1 MMVYNIVKIV
11 KGAVFWMSREE
22 ILMGLIKS
30 KYRSLRNFSIESGI
44 ANSTL
49 NSMLTKGI
57 GGTSVDTV
65 MRVCSLLGCDLYS
78 LSDNSDNATSDD
90 RAFFSDY
97 LKLSESSKELV
108 RIVAAHQL
116 SNETKELSKETK
128 VAAFNV
134 VSFPVEKTL
143 SMRTMRV
150 YTNSASAGFGEYLE
164 DSDYEDIEVSPD
176 VPSNADFGI
185 TIHGDS
191 MMPKIN
197 DGDVVWVREQE
208 TLEPNEIGVFV
219 LNGDALCKKLVSV
232 SGRFFLRSL
241 NDKYRDIPIG
251 EDDTLKVIGKVL
263 HSTPFPAY

>member
-1 MMVYNIVKIV
+1 
-11 KGAVFWMSREE
+11 MSREE
-22 ILMGLIKS
+22 VLMGLIKS

-78 LSDNSDNATSDD
+78 LSGKSDD
-90 RAFFSDY
+90 ATPEDHAFFSDY
-97 LKLSESSKELV
+97 LKLSPSSKELV

-116 SNETKELSKETK
+116 SNEAAELEAETEI
-128 VAAFNV
+128 AAANV
-134 VSFPVEKTL
+134 VSFPDKKTIPL
-143 SMRTMRV
+143 RPIRV

-164 DSDYEDIEVSPD
+164 DSDYEDIVVSSD

-191 MMPKIN
+191 MMPRIN
-197 DGDVVWVREQE
+197 DGDVVWVREQQ

-219 LNGDALCKKLVSV
+219 LNGDALCKKLISI
-232 SGRFFLRSL
+232 SGKFFLRSL
-241 NDKYRDIPIG
+241 NEKYRDIPIG
-251 EDDTLKVIGKVL
+251 EDDNLKVIGKVL
-263 HSTPFPAY
+263 CSTPFPAY

>member
-1 MMVYNIVKIV
+1 
-11 KGAVFWMSREE
+11 MSRED
-22 ILMGLIKS
+22 ILMGLIKA

-65 MRVCSLLGCDLYS
+65 MKVCSLLGCDLYTIS
-78 LSDNSDNATSDD
+78 GKSENATDSDH
-90 RAFFSDY
+90 AFFSDY
-97 LKLSESSKELV
+97 LRLSDSSKELV
-108 RIVAAHQL
+108 RIVTEHQL
-116 SNETKELSKETK
+116 SIEEKAATDK
-128 VAAFNV
+128 VLAPAFNV
-134 VSFPVEKTL
+134 ISFPDTKTIAL
-143 SMRTMRV
+143 RDIRI

-164 DSDYEDIEVSPD
+164 DSDYEDVKVSSD

-191 MMPKIN
+191 MMPRIN

-219 LNGDALCKKLVSV
+219 LNGDALCKKLISV
-232 SGRFFLRSL
+232 SGKFFLRSL

-251 EDDTLKVIGKVL
+251 EDDNLKVIGKVL

>member
-1 MMVYNIVKIV
+1 
-11 KGAVFWMSREE
+11 MSRED
-22 ILMGLIKS
+22 ILLGLIKA

-65 MRVCSLLGCDLYS
+65 MRVCSLLGCDLYDIS
-78 LSDNSDNATSDD
+78 NECDGATTED

-97 LKLSESSKELV
+97 LKLSPSSRELV
-108 RIVAAHQL
+108 RIVAKHQL
-116 SNETKELSKETK
+116 SNEASAIQKKAESEASK
-128 VAAFNV
+128 VI
-134 VSFPVEKTL
+134 SFPEPQAL
-143 SMRTMRV
+143 RMRAMRV

-164 DSDYEDIEVSPD
+164 DSDYEDIEVSSD
-176 VPSNADFGI
+176 VPSSADFGI

-191 MMPKIN
+191 MEPKIN
-197 DGDVVWVREQE
+197 DGDVVWVREQQ

-219 LNGDALCKKLVSV
+219 LNGSALCKKLIAV

-241 NDKYRDIPIG
+241 NEKYRDISIS
-251 EDDTLKVIGKVL
+251 EDDNLKVIGKVL
-263 HSTPFPAY
+263 ASTPFPAY

>member
-1 MMVYNIVKIV
+1 MT
-11 KGAVFWMSREE
+11 REE
-22 ILMGLIKS
+22 ILLGLIKT

-49 NSMLTKGI
+49 NSMFKKGI

-65 MRVCSLLGCDLYS
+65 MRVCSLLGCDVYS
-78 LSDNSDNATSDD
+78 LSDDNNNNVSCDD

-97 LKLSESSKELV
+97 LKLSDSSKELV
-108 RIVAAHQL
+108 KMVVHHQL
-116 SNETKELSKETK
+116 SNAVNNEIDIIEAEPS
-128 VAAFNV
+128 NV
-134 VSFPVEKTL
+134 ISFPVEKTL
-143 SMRTMRV
+143 TLRTMRI

-164 DSDYEDIEVSPD
+164 DSDYEDVEVSSE

-191 MMPKIN
+191 MQPNIN

-208 TLEPNEIGVFV
+208 TLEPNEVGVFV
-219 LNGDALCKKLVSV
+219 LNGSALCKKLVSI

-251 EDDTLKVIGKVL
+251 EDDSLKVIGKVL

>member
-1 MMVYNIVKIV
+1 MT
-11 KGAVFWMSREE
+11 REE
-22 ILMGLIKS
+22 LLLGLIKT

-49 NSMLTKGI
+49 NSMFKKGI

-65 MRVCSLLGCDLYS
+65 MRVCSLLGCDVYS
-78 LSDNSDNATSDD
+78 LSDDNNNNVSCDD

-97 LKLSESSKELV
+97 LKLSDSSKELV
-108 RIVAAHQL
+108 KMVVHHQL
-116 SNETKELSKETK
+116 SNAVNNEIDIIEAEPS
-128 VAAFNV
+128 NV
-134 VSFPVEKTL
+134 ISFPVEKTL
-143 SMRTMRV
+143 TLRTMRI

-164 DSDYEDIEVSPD
+164 DSDYEDVEVSSE

-191 MMPKIN
+191 MQPNIN

-208 TLEPNEIGVFV
+208 TLEPNEVGVFV
-219 LNGDALCKKLVSV
+219 LNGSALCKKLVSI

-251 EDDTLKVIGKVL
+251 EDDSLKVIGKVL

>member
-1 MMVYNIVKIV
+1 
-11 KGAVFWMSREE
+11 MSRED

-65 MRVCSLLGCDLYS
+65 MKVCSLLGCDLYS
-78 LSDNSDNATSDD
+78 LSGQGDNATAED
-90 RAFFSDY
+90 RVFFSEY
-97 LKLSESSKELV
+97 LRLSVSSKDLV
-108 RIVAAHQL
+108 RMVTAHQL
-116 SNETKELSKETK
+116 SNEEKEIEAEKES
-128 VAAFNV
+128 AASNV
-134 VSFPVEKTL
+134 VCFPDLKTVAL
-143 SMRTMRV
+143 RTMRV

-164 DSDYEDIEVSPD
+164 DSDYEDIEVSSE

-191 MMPKIN
+191 MMPSIN
-197 DGDVVWVREQE
+197 DGDVVWVREQQ

-241 NDKYRDIPIG
+241 NEKYKDIPVG
-251 EDDTLKVIGKVL
+251 EDDNLKVIGKVL

>member
-1 MMVYNIVKIV
+1 
-11 KGAVFWMSREE
+11 MSRED
-22 ILMGLIKS
+22 ILMGLIRA

-44 ANSTL
+44 PNSTL
-49 NSMLTKGI
+49 NSMFKKGI

-65 MRVCSLLGCDLYS
+65 MLVCSLLGCDLYS
-78 LSDNSDNATSDD
+78 LSGSSNNATTDD

-97 LKLSESSKELV
+97 LKLSASSKELV
-108 RIVAAHQL
+108 RMVTAHQL
-116 SNETKELSKETK
+116 SNEAKELEKKAEI
-128 VAAFNV
+128 AAANV

-143 SMRTMRV
+143 SMRTIRI

-164 DSDYEDIEVSPD
+164 DSDYEDVEVSSD

-191 MMPKIN
+191 MMPHIN
-197 DGDVVWVREQE
+197 DGDVVWVREQQ

-219 LNGDALCKKLVSV
+219 LNGDALCKKLISV

-263 HSTPFPAY
+263 CSTPFPAY

>member
-1 MMVYNIVKIV
+1 MT
-11 KGAVFWMSREE
+11 REE
-22 ILMGLIKS
+22 ILLGLIKT

-49 NSMLTKGI
+49 NSMFKKGI

-65 MRVCSLLGCDLYS
+65 MHVCSLLGCDVYS
-78 LSDNSDNATSDD
+78 LSDDNNNNVSCDD

-97 LKLSESSKELV
+97 LKLSDSSKELV
-108 RIVAAHQL
+108 RMVVHHQL
-116 SNETKELSKETK
+116 SNCVDNGNVTIETETS
-128 VAAFNV
+128 NV
-134 VSFPVEKTL
+134 ISFPVEKALTL
-143 SMRTMRV
+143 RTMRV

-164 DSDYEDIEVSPD
+164 DSDYEDVEVSSEI
-176 VPSNADFGI
+176 PSNADFGI

-191 MMPKIN
+191 MQPSIN
-197 DGDVVWVREQE
+197 DGDVVWVREQQ
-208 TLEPNEIGVFV
+208 TLEPNEVGVFV
-219 LNGDALCKKLVSV
+219 LNGSALCKKLVSI

-251 EDDTLKVIGKVL
+251 EDDSLKVIGKVL